1 MMKEWKRLSKKGK
14 AVLIALTLGG
24 ALCGA
29 SSVEAAVLAVTIPS
43 DYANSEL
50 GYVTGSRVTD
60 YCDYQSSYV
69 STVSNETSCFWHYPS
84 FIYYLCNTI

>member
-43 DYANSEL
+43 DYSNSEL

-60 YCDYQSSYV
+60 NVDKAPVVGYV
-69 STVSNETSCFWHYPS
+69 QGLNRVRGS
-84 FIYYLCNTI
+84 IRRI